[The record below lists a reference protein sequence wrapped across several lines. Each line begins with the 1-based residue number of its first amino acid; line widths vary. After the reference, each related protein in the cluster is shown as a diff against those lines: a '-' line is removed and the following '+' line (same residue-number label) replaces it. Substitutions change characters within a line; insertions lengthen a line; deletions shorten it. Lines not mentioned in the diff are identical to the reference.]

1 MPVELASESIQPRG
15 RIATKHAALIF
26 NPAAGG
32 GRLRGQIHQLEEAQ
46 KILTRNG
53 IETTL
58 LTTGEPGD
66 ATEFARQCVTD
77 GYELVIASGGDGT
90 VNEVVNGLAGSDVP
104 LAVFPSGTANVLAK
118 ELGIP
123 WDVRRAAELVSR
135 SQPRRIALGMLSY
148 LDAAHPPRYFLC
160 LGGAG
165 PDGVLVYSVDLNT
178 KVQAGILAYWWE
190 GAHQLL
196 RYTFPHFRIASEGRE
211 LVASLV
217 VVGRTRSYGGPFEI
231 TTGASLFEDSF
242 EVVAVTTRNP
252 FVFVTLMP
260 SLWLG
265 RLRRRSGVHAW
276 KATAVRCETVAP
288 SGADNG
294 ELPPKVYAQIDGEP
308 AGRLGVEFRIVP
320 SALTLMVP
328 DTAQRNA

>member
-1 MPVELASESIQPRG
+1 MPISLADDQTQQRSRTGAQ
-15 RIATKHAALIF
+15 HAALIF

-32 GRLRGQIHQLEEAQ
+32 GRLRHQIHHLEEAQ
-46 KILTRNG
+46 HTLLRGG

-66 ATEFARQCVTD
+66 ATEFARQCVAD
-77 GYELVIASGGDGT
+77 GYDLVIASGGDGT
-90 VNEVVNGLAGSDVP
+90 VNEVVNGLAGSNVP

-123 WDVRRAAELVSR
+123 WDVRRAAELVPRSR
-135 SQPRRIALGMLSY
+135 PERVALGVISY
-148 LDAAHPPRYFLC
+148 LDQPRAERYFLC

-165 PDGVLVYSVDLNT
+165 PDGILVYSVDLNT
-178 KVQAGILAYWWE
+178 KVHAGILAYWLE
-190 GAHQLL
+190 GAKQLL
-196 RYTFPHFRIASEGRE
+196 RYKFPHFRITSQGRDV
-211 LVASLV
+211 LASLI

-242 EVVAVTTRNP
+242 EIVAATSRNP
-252 FVFVTLMP
+252 IVFASLMP

-265 RLRRRSGVHAW
+265 RLRKRSDVHVW
-276 KATAVRCETVAP
+276 KTNHVRCEIVRSSDPT
-288 SGADNG
+288 S
-294 ELPPKVYAQIDGEP
+294 ELVYAQVDGEP

-320 SALTLMVP
+320 QALTLMVP
-328 DTAQRNA
+328 QTAKSAR

>member
-1 MPVELASESIQPRG
+1 MPVELASDSVRTPG
-15 RIATKHAALIF
+15 RTGTQHAALIF

-32 GRLRGQIHQLEEAQ
+32 GRLRKQIHHLDEAQ
-46 KILTRNG
+46 HILSRAG

-66 ATEFARQCVTD
+66 ATDFARQCVAD

-90 VNEVVNGLAGSDVP
+90 VNEVVNGLAGSKVP
-104 LAVFPSGTANVLAK
+104 MAVFPSGTANVLAK
-118 ELGIP
+118 ELRVP
-123 WDVRRAAELVSR
+123 WDVRRAAELVPRSR
-135 SQPRRIALGMLSY
+135 PRRIALGMISH
-148 LDAAHPPRYFLC
+148 LDSATADRYFLC

-165 PDGVLVYSVDLNT
+165 PDGILVYSVDLNT
-178 KVQAGILAYWWE
+178 KLRAGILAYWME
-190 GAHQLL
+190 GMRQLI
-196 RYTFPHFRIASEGRE
+196 RYKFPHFRITSGDRE
-211 LVASLV
+211 LMASLV

-242 EVVAVTTRNP
+242 EILAVTARNP
-252 FVFVTLMP
+252 FTFVGLMP

-265 RLRRRSGVHAW
+265 RLRRRSDVHFW
-276 KATAVRCETVAP
+276 KTAALRCEPVA
-288 SGADNG
+288 ANG
-294 ELPPKVYAQIDGEP
+294 TAPLPVYAQVDGEP

-328 DTAQRNA
+328 ENSKPGGG